1 MRWSRERGLIIK
13 EDKIEIENGVLFFL
27 WWLLPVLLI
36 GLIIGGILRL
46 IAYLFGRVDSPW

>member
-13 EDKIEIENGVLFFL
+13 EDKIEIENFALFMF
-27 WWLLPVLLI
+27 WWLLPILLI
-36 GLIIGGILRL
+36 GLIIGGLLRP